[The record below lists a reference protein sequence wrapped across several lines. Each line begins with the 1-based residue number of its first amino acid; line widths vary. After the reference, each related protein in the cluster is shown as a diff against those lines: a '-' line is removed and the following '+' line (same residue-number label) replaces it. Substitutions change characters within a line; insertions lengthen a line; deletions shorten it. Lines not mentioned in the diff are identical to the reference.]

1 MSDPY
6 NNSAVAA
13 TWPAMAE
20 EDRGPVPIDA
30 IEAELLTLFDAFNQP
45 LLRYAISFGLEMQDA
60 EDLLQ
65 EVFLALF
72 QHLTQRKP
80 KNNLKSW
87 LFRVMHNLAL
97 KRRMAYSRQNCTTFE
112 LKHMNCWA
120 DPSPGPE
127 EALLFTERQINL
139 NRVLRA
145 LPDKDQA
152 CLRLR
157 AEGLRYREISK
168 VLDISLGAVC
178 SSMVR
183 ALERLRRAE

>member
-1 MSDPY
+1 MSDLY
-6 NNSAVAA
+6 NNSSVAA
-13 TWPAMAE
+13 TWPLAA
-20 EDRGPVPIDA
+20 DQDQGRLPSDA
-30 IEAELLTLFDAFNQP
+30 IEAELLTLFDAFHQP
-45 LLRYAISFGLEMQDA
+45 LLRYALSFGLEVQDA

-72 QHLTQRKP
+72 QHLTRSKP
-80 KNNLKSW
+80 RDNLKSW

-97 KRRMAYSRQNCTTFE
+97 KRRMAYSRQSCTTFQLE
-112 LKHMNCWA
+112 PMDCWA
-120 DPSPGPE
+120 DPAPGPE
-127 EALLFTERQINL
+127 EAFLFTERQVNL

-168 VLDISLGAVC
+168 VLGISLGAVC

-183 ALERLRRAE
+183 ALERLRRVQ